1 MVTEIKLGLCNP
13 PEPIYLYVKNAEL
26 GGESYLWY
34 HYDIDREKT
43 MPVFQRALTGY
54 LSELR
59 LTTKEFQGK
68 DNLKLDIVVSA
79 DEVYIIRT
87 GIETNFAK
95 SFLLAASSVQD
106 FSKPLIIAATAG
118 EQNTVFCNL
127 YDAVS
132 KSRIEREW
140 NKNADWATIIRD
152 IQILL
157 GGTSSTIPSIAETP
171 VAPAKLSVV
180 PQSVHPQDL
189 RVKNIRTLLDY
200 PLDLVKEWLQF
211 QDVDRPSLLHIGK
224 INELVKTM
232 CLAWAADKCEYPNDA
247 ELSYQKQVINAVA
260 SGMDEL
266 AAINAWMQQVQTV
279 NRTYAT
285 GTVRSP
291 SIVHKYYFI
300 TLPRLGFIQEMY
312 PVTIAFLAMPV

>member
-1 MVTEIKLGLCNP
+1 MIAEIKLGLCNP

-26 GGESYLWY
+26 AGESYLWY

-43 MPVFQRALTGY
+43 IPVPQRGLTGY

-59 LTTKEFQGK
+59 LTAKEFKGK

-79 DEVYIIRT
+79 DELYVIRT
-87 GIETNFAK
+87 GVETNFAK
-95 SFLLAASSVQD
+95 SFLLAASGVQD
-106 FSKPLIIAATAG
+106 FSKPLIIVATAG

-200 PLDLVKEWLQF
+200 PLDLVREWLQF
-211 QDVDRPSLLHIGK
+211 QDKNSPSQLHISK
-224 INELVKTM
+224 IDELVKTM
-232 CLAWAADKCEYPNDA
+232 CLAWAADKCEYPNHA
-247 ELSYQKQVINAVA
+247 ESLYQNLVVDAVA
-260 SGMDEL
+260 SGADEL
-266 AAINAWMQQVQTV
+266 ATISAWMQQLQAVK
-279 NRTYAT
+279 T
-285 GTVRSP
+285 GAV
-291 SIVHKYYFI
+291 
-300 TLPRLGFIQEMY
+300 
-312 PVTIAFLAMPV
+312 